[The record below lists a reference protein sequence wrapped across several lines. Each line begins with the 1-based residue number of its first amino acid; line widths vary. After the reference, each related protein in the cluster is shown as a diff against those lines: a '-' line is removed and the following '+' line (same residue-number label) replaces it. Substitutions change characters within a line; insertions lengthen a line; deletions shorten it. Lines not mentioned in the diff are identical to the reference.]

1 MANCSNAVVVTFPAN
16 SGASQTVTHFSIGY
30 AITGATT
37 LYGSS
42 VFTDLGFGTSRVIA
56 TGATPSFAIGELD
69 INLTTTSSEF
79 EAAFLQNVLKL
90 YFQDVDHANI
100 GDAGGLHG
108 NLVPGSVF
116 VALHVGDPAGG
127 NQSTNEATYT
137 GYGNRVAVPRAA
149 ITGWTV
155 V

>member
-1 MANCSNAVVVTFPAN
+1 MANCSNAAIVTFPAN
-16 SGASQTVTHFSIGY
+16 TGASQTVTHFSVGF

-79 EAAFLQNVLKL
+79 EATFLENTLKL
-90 YFQDVDHANI
+90 VFQNLDHPDI
-100 GDAGGLHG
+100 GDAAGLQNSAAAG
-108 NLVPGSVF
+108 NVY
-116 VALHVGDPAGG
+116 VALHTADPAGG
-127 NQSTNEATYT
+127 NQSTSEATYT
-137 GYGNRVAVPRAA
+137 GYGNRIAVVRSAA
-149 ITGWTV
+149 GWTV